1 MTIEILKQSDI
12 TTAFQ
17 KQVTELFKQLS
28 NRKQIELA
36 EVLKPENQI
45 SLVYCMEN
53 EKIIGIASMCF
64 YRVISGYK
72 GWVEDVVVDAE
83 ARGKGVGKKLI
94 EKLLEIAGQ
103 KGLTEVLLFT
113 EDHRVPAINLYQKL
127 GFKLKDSRIYVLNAV
142 K

>member
-1 MTIEILKQSDI
+1 MTIDILKQSDI
-12 TTAFQ
+12 TTALQ

-36 EVLKPENQI
+36 EVLNPENQI

-53 EKIIGIASMCF
+53 KKIIGIASMCF

-72 GWVEDVVVDAE
+72 GWIEDVVVDAE

-94 EKLLEIAGQ
+94 EKLLEIAKQ
-103 KGLTEVLLFT
+103 KGMAEVLLFT

-127 GFKLKDSRIYVLNAV
+127 GFKLKDSRIYVLNTV